1 MFLIIG
7 ILHCSP
13 LIGKF
18 LYAKESRTD
27 NDCFNR
33 HNHGSTYAGTVNSD
47 KESHTCLNWKTVASP
62 YVPYHE
68 DHNFCRNPN
77 GFPQPWCYTNSTN
90 YIFDYCNIPVCDTG
104 CYNRNSSGSKYNGTI
119 STTMSGRTCLNWKSV
134 NSPFVSFHENHNFC
148 RNPNSFLMKPWC
160 YTDADRY
167 RFEFCN
173 VPLCGTCSEHLCQ
186 HGSTCVEDHGKF
198 TCICNPGFLGA
209 QCNIGVDE
217 CASQPCQNNGTC
229 VDQHNGY
236 TCFCLSGDSGQN
248 CEKRSQY
255 PVRPSVML
263 IKTKIIDEG
272 IRLVEIPCFAE
283 GVPYPIVKWDTVDG
297 MFQANIKQVSHF
309 LVIENV
315 TTADAGFYMCSAT
328 NRAGSDV
335 KVIHIQV
342 IHANLVCNVTGYP
355 TPIVK
360 WQFNQIPQASTGT
373 TFTVSRVTNS
383 STGLYSCIATNDA
396 GTSQANIILKV
407 TYDPPKILS
416 PPLPTISTA
425 GGSHNFTC
433 RATGHPVPVISWTFD
448 SFTRISTGLPRHVTF
463 ENGAIL
469 KLVNMQDSGQLTCTA
484 ENEFGSDT
492 KSTNVIVKHC
502 KFSLVE
508 KNKYHKSLS
517 PNLVRV

>member
-1 MFLIIG
+1 
-7 ILHCSP
+7 
-13 LIGKF
+13 
-18 LYAKESRTD
+18 
-27 NDCFNR
+27 
-33 HNHGSTYAGTVNSD
+33 
-47 KESHTCLNWKTVASP
+47 
-62 YVPYHE
+62 
-68 DHNFCRNPN
+68 
-77 GFPQPWCYTNSTN
+77 
-90 YIFDYCNIPVCDTG
+90 
-104 CYNRNSSGSKYNGTI
+104 
-119 STTMSGRTCLNWKSV
+119 MSGRACLNWKSV
-134 NSPFVSFHENHNFC
+134 NSPLVSFHENHNFC

-209 QCNIGVDE
+209 QCNIDMNECASNPCHNNGTCHDTANSYTCSCKAGYTGVNCETNIDECASNLCQNGTCTDKVNGYSCSCYSGFTGTHCSKDIDECASNPCQYGTCTDKVNGYSCSCYSGFTGTHCAKGVDE

-236 TCFCLSGDSGQN
+236 TCFCLSGDTGQN

-283 GVPYPIVKWDTVDG
+283 GVPYPIVKWDTVNG

-342 IHANLVCNVTGYP
+342 IPKPERQYIAPLISAPFMIKVYYYTDANLVCNVTGYP

-416 PPLPTISTA
+416 PPLPSISTA

-433 RATGHPVPVISWTFD
+433 RATGHPVPVITWTFD
-448 SFTRISTGLPRHVTF
+448 SFTRIPTGLPRHVTF

-492 KSTNVIVKHC
+492 KSTNVIVKH
-502 KFSLVE
+502 STAVIG
-508 KNKYHKSLS
+508 
-517 PNLVRV
+517 